1 MNTPAT
7 PYVLHRPPMLLID
20 SLSAYDDDSATT
32 TLTVRDDLMFYE
44 ADGLPTWA
52 SIELMAQTVSLYAGV
67 QGDKQG
73 TPPRL
78 GFLLGTRKLELPFA
92 HFAPDS
98 VLTISATRH
107 YVHENLGV
115 FHCAIYVNDDTP
127 PISATLSVYEPND
140 DEIQTMS

>member
-1 MNTPAT
+1 
-7 PYVLHRPPMLLID
+7 
-20 SLSAYDDDSATT
+20 
-32 TLTVRDDLMFYE
+32 MFYE

-67 QGDKQG
+67 QGDKHG

-78 GFLLGTRKLELPFA
+78 GFLLGTRKLELPFS

-98 VLTISATRH
+98 VLTITATRH

-115 FHCAIYVNDDTP
+115 FHCAIYLGDDP
-127 PISATLSVYEPND
+127 PTISATLSVYEPD
-140 DEIQTMS
+140 DEIGMMS